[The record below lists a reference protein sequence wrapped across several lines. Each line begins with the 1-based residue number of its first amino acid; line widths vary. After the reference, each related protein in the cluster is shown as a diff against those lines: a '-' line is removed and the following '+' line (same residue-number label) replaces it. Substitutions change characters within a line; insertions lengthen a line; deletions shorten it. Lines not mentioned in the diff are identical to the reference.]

1 MWQYNNTIYPDD
13 ELYHWKYIR
22 KYKKNG
28 KWRYVY
34 KDNKNKKREGNLGE
48 LAKSAVRD
56 TLGLNERKELS
67 DVKNKYENAVSKYQE
82 ARRGAYQ
89 IIEDHTNAPSPTRYE
104 DWPEFS
110 DKFNEALE
118 KAQRDEDYWEER
130 ADKHYEEA
138 REIYD
143 RYSKTVLGKIDKTAR
158 KVAFEIDIAMINA
171 ERAGKN
177 FVNSILK
184 KFK

>member
-34 KDNKNKKREGNLGE
+34 KNNKNEKREGNLGE

-56 TLGLNERKELS
+56 TLGLNELKELS
-67 DVKNKYENAVSKYQE
+67 GVKNKYENAVSKYQE
-82 ARRGAYQ
+82 ARRRAYQ
-89 IIEDHTNAPSPTRYE
+89 TIEDHTNAPSPTRYE

-110 DKFNEALE
+110 DKFSEELN

-138 REIYD
+138 LKIYD

-158 KVAFEIDIAMINA
+158 NVASEIDLAVY
-171 ERAGKN
+171 RTVKAGKN
-177 FVNSILK
+177 LVKSILK